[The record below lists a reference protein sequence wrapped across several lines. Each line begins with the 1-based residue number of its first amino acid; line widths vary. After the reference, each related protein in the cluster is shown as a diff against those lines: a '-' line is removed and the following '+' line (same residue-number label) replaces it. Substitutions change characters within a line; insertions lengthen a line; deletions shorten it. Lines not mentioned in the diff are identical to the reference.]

1 MFSGKYFN
9 LLAITCLTS
18 VSIFASFVYFNILY
32 NMKKQ
37 TTIEDTPDENTLYI
51 EQRKKKFL
59 DSYDIEKNFNENIE
73 KEFYHKETYNSI
85 MSTNNNALENSW
97 KQRILYEN
105 TPYGYVIMYYDA
117 YKQGFAYYANDI
129 IPYNI
134 LNAVAMKYSII
145 FFCRDFFIDDSIVP
159 SKYES
164 PFLHVH
170 EIDIVKKTNK
180 IDVKNGPFAKFKKYD
195 KSTERKN
202 VIDKKEYAK
211 IVKQEQERDVIKN
224 KFISLGKCYRY
235 VALKNTYQKKQ
246 VQLAKIPMSY
256 SGYKQWHNPERFEI
270 EL

>member
-1 MFSGKYFN
+1 MFFGKYYKF
-9 LLAITCLTS
+9 LTITWLTS
-18 VSIFASFVYFNILY
+18 LSIFASYVYFNIVY

-37 TTIEDTPDENTLYI
+37 TLIEDAPDENTIYI
-51 EQRKKKFL
+51 EKNKKKFL
-59 DSYDIEKNFNENIE
+59 ESYNVNKDFNENIE
-73 KEFYHKETYNSI
+73 KDFYHKESYDSI
-85 MSTNNNALENSW
+85 MNTNNNSLETSW
-97 KQRILYEN
+97 RQRILYEN
-105 TPYGYVIMYYDA
+105 TPYGHIIMYYDA

-134 LNAVAMKYSII
+134 LNAVAMKYSIV

-159 SKYES
+159 NKYES

-170 EIDIVKKTNK
+170 EIDIVKKKNK

-202 VIDKKEYAK
+202 VIDKKEYEK

-224 KFISLGKCYRY
+224 KFISLGKCYRF
-235 VALKNTYQKKQ
+235 VALKNNYPKKQNQQKK
-246 VQLAKIPMSY
+246 LPITY
-256 SGYKQWHNPERFEI
+256 SGFKQWHNPEKFDI